1 MHPIV
6 QAQIDAAAGTW
17 DGEALVVSKHADT
30 ISQVA
35 DPPQIPPSGWK
46 CRQCDLRNNLWLNLT
61 DGSVLCGRRFFD
73 GSGGNNHAVE
83 HWNAKAGGGPLA
95 VKLGTITQDG
105 KADVF
110 SYDEDEM
117 VLDPQLERHLAHFG
131 IKIGSCEKT
140 DKSMVEIQIDMNA
153 RIGEWAVLT
162 EAGSKLHPLWG
173 PGKTGLHNLGNT
185 CYLVSFSVSGFFK
198 MFFFTNEFL
207 RFLFV

>member
-83 HWNAKAGGGPLA
+83 HWNASLRAILEYAEVAQILPLLYEDLTATETTLNGVAQFLAIDPKPLRLRWQTNLRREPRPEPGAGEQQLN
-95 VKLGTITQDG
+95 VKDAAFVRDLMDHDAIARVTQLSRRVCLR
-105 KADVF
+105 K
-110 SYDEDEM
+110 
-117 VLDPQLERHLAHFG
+117 
-131 IKIGSCEKT
+131 GSEQ
-140 DKSMVEIQIDMNA
+140 V
-153 RIGEWAVLT
+153 
-162 EAGSKLHPLWG
+162 P
-173 PGKTGLHNLGNT
+173 
-185 CYLVSFSVSGFFK
+185 
-198 MFFFTNEFL
+198 
-207 RFLFV
+207 